1 MPSSRKINCEICEQT
16 ICIKYYETHINSFH
30 TINSNEFTIEDMK
43 KILSLANKYKYKEK
57 EQIFN
62 IIKEVLNDEIIEFKK
77 IINSNDLIMDD
88 FYIEQFKKKIDKEK
102 KIFLNIY
109 DFFQKYK
116 IPIDENINISNK
128 KSFKDYIIE
137 LRKNKYKKKKI
148 CILCCKYYRDV
159 KWHIFYLHKQNT
171 VINCIFLNNLMINN
185 DSKKNIFLICDL
197 LKYCD
202 KYYEK
207 ISQSNLISDIL
218 NYIKTDKIN
227 FQVKTNED
235 IYKLIIS
242 IRELTVFDNRKKM
255 KNEKLKNNSFIYNNE
270 IEHNLSTDLILNND
284 NEKNKDINLL
294 LNKFEN
300 NKNQIIQNLQFL
312 GKKREE
318 SLNNENKTKNNIS
331 FKNNINEN
339 KIKNSSNQSTDEK
352 PYSFSQK
359 VNDIIKDKINKFL
372 KKKI

>member
-1 MPSSRKINCEICEQT
+1 MYLVKYLNFLLIIC
-16 ICIKYYETHINSFH
+16 
-30 TINSNEFTIEDMK
+30 M
-43 KILSLANKYKYKEK
+43 
-57 EQIFN
+57 
-62 IIKEVLNDEIIEFKK
+62 
-77 IINSNDLIMDD
+77 
-88 FYIEQFKKKIDKEK
+88 
-102 KIFLNIY
+102 
-109 DFFQKYK
+109 
-116 IPIDENINISNK
+116 
-128 KSFKDYIIE
+128 
-137 LRKNKYKKKKI
+137 
-148 CILCCKYYRDV
+148 
-159 KWHIFYLHKQNT
+159 
-171 VINCIFLNNLMINN
+171 FLNNLMINN
-185 DSKKNIFLICDL
+185 DSKKNIFLNCDL
-197 LKYCD
+197 LKYWD

-255 KNEKLKNNSFIYNNE
+255 KNEKLKKNSFIYNNE
-270 IEHNLSTDLILNND
+270 NEHNLSTDLILNND

-318 SLNNENKTKNNIS
+318 SLNNKNKTKNNIS

-339 KIKNSSNQSTDEK
+339 KIKNSSNQSTDEE

-359 VNDIIKDKINKFL
+359 VNDIIKNKINKFL

>member
-1 MPSSRKINCEICEQT
+1 
-16 ICIKYYETHINSFH
+16 
-30 TINSNEFTIEDMK
+30 
-43 KILSLANKYKYKEK
+43 
-57 EQIFN
+57 
-62 IIKEVLNDEIIEFKK
+62 
-77 IINSNDLIMDD
+77 
-88 FYIEQFKKKIDKEK
+88 
-102 KIFLNIY
+102 
-109 DFFQKYK
+109 
-116 IPIDENINISNK
+116 
-128 KSFKDYIIE
+128 
-137 LRKNKYKKKKI
+137 
-148 CILCCKYYRDV
+148 
-159 KWHIFYLHKQNT
+159 
-171 VINCIFLNNLMINN
+171 MINN

-202 KYYEK
+202 KYYAK

-235 IYKLIIS
+235 VYKLIIS

-339 KIKNSSNQSTDEK
+339 KIKNSSNQSTDEE

>member
-1 MPSSRKINCEICEQT
+1 MYLV
-16 ICIKYYETHINSFH
+16 KY
-30 TINSNEFTIEDMK
+30 
-43 KILSLANKYKYKEK
+43 
-57 EQIFN
+57 
-62 IIKEVLNDEIIEFKK
+62 LN
-77 IINSNDLIMDD
+77 
-88 FYIEQFKKKIDKEK
+88 
-102 KIFLNIY
+102 FLL
-109 DFFQKYK
+109 K
-116 IPIDENINISNK
+116 
-128 KSFKDYIIE
+128 
-137 LRKNKYKKKKI
+137 
-148 CILCCKYYRDV
+148 
-159 KWHIFYLHKQNT
+159 
-171 VINCIFLNNLMINN
+171 NCIFLNNLIINN
-185 DSKKNIFLICDL
+185 DSKKNIFVICDL
-197 LKYCD
+197 LKYCY

-235 IYKLIIS
+235 VYKLIIS

-339 KIKNSSNQSTDEK
+339 KIKNSSNQSTDEE

-359 VNDIIKDKINKFL
+359 VNDIIKNKINKFL

>member
-1 MPSSRKINCEICEQT
+1 MYLVKYLNFLLINC
-16 ICIKYYETHINSFH
+16 
-30 TINSNEFTIEDMK
+30 M
-43 KILSLANKYKYKEK
+43 
-57 EQIFN
+57 
-62 IIKEVLNDEIIEFKK
+62 
-77 IINSNDLIMDD
+77 
-88 FYIEQFKKKIDKEK
+88 
-102 KIFLNIY
+102 
-109 DFFQKYK
+109 
-116 IPIDENINISNK
+116 
-128 KSFKDYIIE
+128 
-137 LRKNKYKKKKI
+137 
-148 CILCCKYYRDV
+148 
-159 KWHIFYLHKQNT
+159 
-171 VINCIFLNNLMINN
+171 FLNNLMINN
-185 DSKKNIFLICDL
+185 DSKKNIFLIYDL
-197 LKYCD
+197 LKYWD

-207 ISQSNLISDIL
+207 ISQFNLISDIL

-235 IYKLIIS
+235 VYKLIIS

-270 IEHNLSTDLILNND
+270 IEHNLSTVLILNND

-318 SLNNENKTKNNIS
+318 SLNNENKTKINIS

-339 KIKNSSNQSTDEK
+339 KVKNSSNQSTDEE
-352 PYSFSQK
+352 PYSDSQK

>member
-1 MPSSRKINCEICEQT
+1 MYLV
-16 ICIKYYETHINSFH
+16 KY
-30 TINSNEFTIEDMK
+30 
-43 KILSLANKYKYKEK
+43 
-57 EQIFN
+57 
-62 IIKEVLNDEIIEFKK
+62 LN
-77 IINSNDLIMDD
+77 
-88 FYIEQFKKKIDKEK
+88 
-102 KIFLNIY
+102 FLL
-109 DFFQKYK
+109 K
-116 IPIDENINISNK
+116 
-128 KSFKDYIIE
+128 
-137 LRKNKYKKKKI
+137 
-148 CILCCKYYRDV
+148 
-159 KWHIFYLHKQNT
+159 
-171 VINCIFLNNLMINN
+171 NCIFLNNLIINN
-185 DSKKNIFLICDL
+185 DSKKNIFVICDL

-339 KIKNSSNQSTDEK
+339 KIKNSSNQSTDEE

-359 VNDIIKDKINKFL
+359 VNDIIKNKINKFL

>member
-1 MPSSRKINCEICEQT
+1 
-16 ICIKYYETHINSFH
+16 
-30 TINSNEFTIEDMK
+30 MK

-235 IYKLIIS
+235 VYKLIIS

-270 IEHNLSTDLILNND
+270 IEHNLSTVLILNND

-339 KIKNSSNQSTDEK
+339 KIKNSSNQSTDEE

>member
-1 MPSSRKINCEICEQT
+1 
-16 ICIKYYETHINSFH
+16 
-30 TINSNEFTIEDMK
+30 
-43 KILSLANKYKYKEK
+43 
-57 EQIFN
+57 
-62 IIKEVLNDEIIEFKK
+62 
-77 IINSNDLIMDD
+77 MDD

-235 IYKLIIS
+235 VYKLIIS

-270 IEHNLSTDLILNND
+270 IEKNLSTDLILNND
-284 NEKNKDINLL
+284 NGKNKDINLL

-339 KIKNSSNQSTDEK
+339 KIKNSSNQSTDEE

>member
-1 MPSSRKINCEICEQT
+1 MYLV
-16 ICIKYYETHINSFH
+16 KY
-30 TINSNEFTIEDMK
+30 
-43 KILSLANKYKYKEK
+43 
-57 EQIFN
+57 
-62 IIKEVLNDEIIEFKK
+62 LN
-77 IINSNDLIMDD
+77 
-88 FYIEQFKKKIDKEK
+88 
-102 KIFLNIY
+102 FLL
-109 DFFQKYK
+109 K
-116 IPIDENINISNK
+116 
-128 KSFKDYIIE
+128 
-137 LRKNKYKKKKI
+137 
-148 CILCCKYYRDV
+148 
-159 KWHIFYLHKQNT
+159 
-171 VINCIFLNNLMINN
+171 NCIFLNNLIINN
-185 DSKKNIFLICDL
+185 DSKKNIFVICDL

-318 SLNNENKTKNNIS
+318 SLNNENKTKNKII
-331 FKNNINEN
+331 FFLKIILM
-339 KIKNSSNQSTDEK
+339 KIK
-352 PYSFSQK
+352 
-359 VNDIIKDKINKFL
+359 
-372 KKKI
+372 